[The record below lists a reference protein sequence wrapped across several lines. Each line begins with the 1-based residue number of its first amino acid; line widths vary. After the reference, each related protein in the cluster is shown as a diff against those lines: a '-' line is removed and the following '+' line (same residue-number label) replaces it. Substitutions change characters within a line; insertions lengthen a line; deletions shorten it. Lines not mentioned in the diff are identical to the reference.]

1 MALSTTSIIILLLVL
16 CSVGWAFVPTAS
28 LPRRRQY
35 ALPHYATSTRHS
47 KEGNAGETR
56 ETTSTID
63 RKEGRFVQWMTS
75 DSWKEVPHPGS
86 TLKVEGR
93 IPSYVRGS
101 YLKNGPG
108 AFTMTN
114 HRYTHAFD
122 GLAKLQKFDI
132 KDGNVQF
139 TTRFVQ
145 SNVYLSNSRNETTTP
160 MGHVSVGPVEPPFGL
175 WDRLAHTL
183 SYDNACVNV
192 EELSCSGVVVA
203 VTDAAVQQQ
212 IDPATLETVGQR
224 SPSQIQGT
232 NGLTE
237 FSTAH
242 SKVAR
247 LDNCTYNYYLENGL
261 FENWAHM
268 VRTNADLSRTSI
280 GKVPVGRSKFPYVHE
295 ISVTDRYAVLV
306 LYPVLVDMAQMI
318 LSGAL
323 LPTLEFDTTQTA
335 KICLFDL
342 HETQP
347 VKIFETDPFWSY
359 HHVNAYEEGS
369 KVVLDLIG
377 YDTPAIANG
386 PHGYL
391 YMDNMK
397 TEETRLRQER
407 EGSVWRFTMDLAS
420 DARTVAPQKK
430 IVHCPSTG
438 LPYSMELISVSPEC
452 LGKPYRYVYGFTGF
466 YQGKPGYMDWAI
478 VKQDVVEDT
487 LSGVWYEDSM
497 YPGEVTFVKD
507 PNGSEE
513 DNGILLS
520 TVYDAVRDENFL
532 LVLDATNMKELA
544 RAYTGVGFPQS
555 FHGKFYP
562 ASQ

>member
-1 MALSTTSIIILLLVL
+1 MVQTSFVILLVL
-16 CSVGWAFVPTAS
+16 CSNVRAFVPTAPPSIRQTAAFS
-28 LPRRRQY
+28 L
-35 ALPHYATSTRHS
+35 HATSTT
-47 KEGNAGETR
+47 KANQP
-56 ETTSTID
+56 ETTTVD
-63 RKEGRFVQWMTS
+63 QKEERFVRWMTS
-75 DSWKEVPHPGS
+75 DSWKEVPHPGT
-86 TLKVEGR
+86 TLKVVGN

-101 YLKNGPG
+101 YIKNGPG
-108 AFTMTN
+108 AFTTFQ

-132 KDGNVQF
+132 DNGTVQF

-145 SNVYLSNSRNETTTP
+145 SNTYAASRNQP
-160 MGHVSVGPVEPPFGL
+160 MAHVSAGPVEPPFGL
-175 WDRLAHTL
+175 WDRLANTL

-192 EELSCSGVVVA
+192 EELSHSGVIVA
-203 VTDAAVQQQ
+203 VTDAAVKQQ
-212 IDPATLETVGQR
+212 IDPITLETVGR
-224 SPSQIQGT
+224 LSPSKIQGT

-247 LDNCTYNYYLENGL
+247 FDNCTYNYYLENGL
-261 FENWAHM
+261 FGNWAHM
-268 VRTNADLSRTSI
+268 VRTNADLTRTSI

-295 ISVTDRYAVLV
+295 MSVTDRYAILV
-306 LYPVLVDMAQMI
+306 LYPVLVDLVQMI
-318 LSGAL
+318 QKGTI
-323 LPTLEFDTTQTA
+323 LPTLEYDTTQNA

-342 HETQP
+342 QQAKP
-347 VKIFETDPFWSY
+347 VQIFETEPFWSY

-369 KVVLDLIG
+369 KVILDLIG

-391 YMDNMK
+391 YTDNMK
-397 TEETRLRQER
+397 TKETRLRQER
-407 EGSVWRFTMDLAS
+407 EGSVWRFTMDLEGDS
-420 DARTVAPQKK
+420 RSVIPEKK
-430 IVHCPSTG
+430 IVYCPSTG

-466 YQGKPGYMDWAI
+466 YEGKPGYMDWAI
-478 VKQDVVEDT
+478 VKQDVVEDK
-487 LSGVWYEDSM
+487 LVGVWHEESM

-507 PNGSEE
+507 PSGREE
-513 DNGILLS
+513 DNGVLLS
-520 TVYDAVRDENFL
+520 TVYDVLREENFL